1 MVVSLYRPSAD
12 DRLQIL
18 SQLLKTAF
26 RLHCTGETLG
36 DRGPW
41 QLVREVQERL
51 TELSGSPGVVM
62 SEEHQLDFLRQA
74 PTESDSIGRR
84 AA

>member
-1 MVVSLYRPSAD
+1 MVASLYRPPAD
-12 DRLQIL
+12 DRLQML

-41 QLVREVQERL
+41 ELVREVQERL
-51 TELSGSPGVVM
+51 AEMAGSPGLLM
-62 SEEHQLDFLRQA
+62 SEERLAAYFDAA
-74 PTESDSIGRR
+74 PVFVR
-84 AA
+84 AAA